1 MHQIDS
7 IAVIGAGPSG
17 LYTASLLKEYANNN
31 NIPLTIDI
39 YERTAKAKRHP
50 VCTGLFT
57 KEIEKFFSY
66 RIDSY
71 DFYVNT
77 LRQASI
83 TTSCND
89 NETNHNNLL
98 LPVEEFLV
106 DRKAFDEH
114 LSKTAVKAGCTIYYR
129 STITNIATQK
139 KPTLHTLTIKTDKKT
154 CSKTYSL
161 VIIASGPSHI
171 PINLKNEKPF
181 PHLLGAQYHITT
193 KTRFQTPDRFT
204 CFFEKS
210 NPDFFYW
217 VVPEDA
223 HHLRIGTAAQN
234 DAKTKLDTFLKRY
247 AQSTSMRIQKKTFEA
262 SVIPLFSQKR
272 RRERLRLRKQGLYYC
287 GDAALSIKDTTGGGV
302 VPGLSDAQLI
312 TEHIIKQIEKTK
324 LKRLQHRFRSGYLS
338 FELLIHQTIMQLLKR
353 NGFRGVKRLAT
364 ALSRPSLQKIIQT
377 TPRDRIITL
386 TFQLLVRNPL
396 LPWILLSPSFPRLR
410 HKKTK
415 RKERFI

>member
-1 MHQIDS
+1 MHPIES

-31 NIPLTIDI
+31 NIPLVIDI
-39 YERTAKAKRHP
+39 YERTAKTKRHP

-57 KEIEKFFSY
+57 KEIERFFSHPLP
-66 RIDSY
+66 SY
-71 DFYVNT
+71 DFYINT

-83 TTSCND
+83 ATSLNG
-89 NETNHNNLL
+89 NTTNHNNLL
-98 LPVEEFLV
+98 LPIEEFLV
-106 DRKAFDEH
+106 NRKAFDEH
-114 LSKTAVKAGCTIYYR
+114 LAKTAVKAGCTIYYK
-129 STITNIATQK
+129 SAITSIATQK
-139 KPTLHTLTIKTDKKT
+139 NPTQHTLTIKTDKKKLT
-154 CSKTYSL
+154 KTYSL
-161 VIIASGPSHI
+161 IIIATGPSQT
-171 PINLKNEKPF
+171 PLDSKNEKPF

-193 KTRFQTPDRFT
+193 KKRFQTPDRFT
-204 CFFEKS
+204 CFFEKT

-247 AQSTSMRIQKKTFEA
+247 TQSTSMRIQKKTFEA

-312 TEHIIKQIEKTK
+312 TEHIIQHLEKTK

-338 FELLIHQTIMQLLKR
+338 FELRVHQTIMQLLKR
-353 NGFRGVKRLAT
+353 NDFRAVKRLT
-364 ALSRPSLQKIIQT
+364 TILSRPALKKIIQT

-386 TFQLLVRNPL
+386 TFRLLVRNPL
-396 LPWILLSPSFPRLR
+396 LPWVILSASFPRLR